1 MFRNLLILFT
11 FFISSMAFAQNV
23 PNPCADI
30 AEATRG
36 KTSTQIDTILQTCRG
51 EAGAAPVIT
60 VDNAKQWSEIAQSFA
75 SAAGTAAKELGVATN
90 EFLNS
95 PAGYLLAAVLV
106 FNYGGGLV
114 IIGIPF
120 AILSLFM
127 FYYAWRLAYTR
138 SVTYTE
144 TPVLWGFWSIRRK
157 TRVLNDTLSESRA
170 FFLGLTGVFIALLNV
185 VFLINLA

>member
-1 MFRNLLILFT
+1 MLRNLLILLAIFT
-11 FFISSMAFAQNV
+11 SSFTFAQNA

-36 KTSTQIDTILQTCRG
+36 KTSTQIETILQSCREDG
-51 EAGAAPVIT
+51 GVTTALT
-60 VDNAKQWSEIAQSFA
+60 VDNAKEWSEIAQSFT

-90 EFLNS
+90 DFLNS

-120 AILSLFM
+120 FFLSVFM
-127 FYYAWRLAYTR
+127 FYYAWRLAYTE

-157 TRVLNDTLSESRA
+157 NRILGDQLSESRA
-170 FFLGLTGVFIALLNV
+170 FFLATTGVFIVAVNIVLLH
-185 VFLINLA
+185 NLA

>member
-1 MFRNLLILFT
+1 MLRNLLILLAIFT
-11 FFISSMAFAQNV
+11 SSVAFAQNV
-23 PNPCADI
+23 HNPCADI

-36 KTSTQIDTILQTCRG
+36 KTSTQIETILQTCRG
-51 EAGAAPVIT
+51 ETTSAPVIT
-60 VDNAKQWSEIAQSFA
+60 ADNAKEWSEIAQSFA

-90 EFLNS
+90 DFLNS
-95 PAGYLLAAVLV
+95 PAGYLLAAVLI

-120 AILSLFM
+120 VFLSVFM
-127 FYYAWRLAYTR
+127 FYYAWRLAFTK

-157 TRVLNDTLSESRA
+157 NRILGDTLSVDRSLA
-170 FFLGLTGVFIALLNV
+170 LGMTGVFIAVVNV
-185 VFLINLA
+185 VILFNLA